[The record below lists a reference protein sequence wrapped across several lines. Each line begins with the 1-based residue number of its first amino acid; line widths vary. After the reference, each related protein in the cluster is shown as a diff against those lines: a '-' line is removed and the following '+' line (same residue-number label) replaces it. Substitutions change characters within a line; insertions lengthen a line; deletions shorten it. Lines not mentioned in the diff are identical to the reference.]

1 MVFGTETGNS
11 MASWYLKWKDFMKQD
26 LNVENLINR
35 GGRNKSEKKGGEPE
49 KFQKL
54 IGDEEGAISG

>member
-1 MVFGTETGNS
+1 